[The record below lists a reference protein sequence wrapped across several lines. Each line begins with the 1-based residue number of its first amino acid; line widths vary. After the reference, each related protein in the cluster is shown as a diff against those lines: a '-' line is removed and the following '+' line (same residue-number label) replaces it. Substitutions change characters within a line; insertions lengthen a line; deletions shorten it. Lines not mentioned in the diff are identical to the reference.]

1 MESLPAGADIIWDV
15 ALESDDVAV
24 PLDQLV
30 ALVEQ
35 LGRVPAH
42 DLFDKMVARLLHG
55 RHKVREVMCVCVCLC
70 VCVCNWTYIFEY
82 SY

>member
-55 RHKVREVMCVCVCLC
+55 RHKVCEVSCVCVC